1 MRFFAF
7 IKLFKLIFSKKKL
20 PDLDWIERQGLL
32 FTKIAQTFA
41 LRIDFLPPESTLH
54 LQKLYTQATP
64 KKIDA
69 YVLDDI
75 LPKRLKEVILDINES
90 PIGTASVGQ
99 VHKATLKDGRIVA
112 IKFIKDD
119 VEQAFKNDV
128 KAFRR
133 FIKFITFF
141 YPKLHKV
148 ADPLG
153 VLEHIEAFTL
163 AELNLLNEIKHSK
176 ILREIKDRYASSFD
190 FSTLEFPI
198 YDETLSSKHV
208 LVSNFIEGRPV
219 DAILRDKQLSEKEML
234 DIFRW
239 HGFYMFIVGTFH
251 GDIHPGN
258 IMFNNGTYTLIDTGA
273 ISTVSTRIQQ
283 GLFDFMKA
291 LSYYDYK
298 LCAKK
303 LNEMASVSISGDK
316 YIKFEE
322 KLLDLYK
329 DFTETT
335 VSEKSLTKQMMYTIR
350 LGVLS
355 GMTFEKGMFPI
366 IKSLMY
372 LDGIVLQGAPNM
384 ILMKEMRQYIESFE
398 EAQDH
403 VKN

>member
-1 MRFFAF
+1 MRFLAF
-7 IKLFKLIFSKKKL
+7 IKLFKMIFSKKKL
-20 PDLDWIERQGLL
+20 PDLAWIERQGLL
-32 FTKIAQTFA
+32 FVKIAQTFA
-41 LRIDFLPPESTLH
+41 LRIDFLTPETTLH

-64 KKIDA
+64 KTITTEALK
-69 YVLDDI
+69 DI
-75 LPKRLKEVILDINES
+75 LSKRLKDVIQDIDMT

-99 VHKATLKDGRIVA
+99 VHKAKLKDGRVVA
-112 IKFIKDD
+112 IKFIKER
-119 VEQAFKNDV
+119 VEQKFKKDV
-128 KAFRR
+128 RAFRR

-153 VLEHIEAFTL
+153 ILEHIETYTL
-163 AELNLLNEIKHSK
+163 AELNLMNEIKHTRMLK
-176 ILREIKDRYASSFD
+176 DIKETYEQSFD
-190 FSTLEFPI
+190 FSTLKFPE
-198 YDETLSSKHV
+198 YDESLSSEHI
-208 LVSNFIEGRPV
+208 LVSTFLEGKPV
-219 DAILRDKQLSEKEML
+219 DACLRDGELPQEQML

-258 IMFNNGTYTLIDTGA
+258 IMYKDKQFTLIDTGA
-273 ISTVSTRIQQ
+273 ISTVSKRIQQ

-291 LSYYDYK
+291 LSYYDYAM
-298 LCAKK
+298 CAKK
-303 LNEMASVSISGDK
+303 LNEMAVLSISGDNYK
-316 YIKFEE
+316 KFEF
-322 KLLDLYK
+322 KLLELYK

-384 ILMKEMRQYIESFE
+384 ILMKEMRKYIKAFE
-398 EAQDH
+398 EAQQH
-403 VKN
+403 V